1 MATKRER
8 KHRRIEVFGHVTID
22 ERLPRWEAELI
33 VAALTRLQSARPRN
47 AEEVADA
54 AR

>member
-1 MATKRER
+1 MAIKRER

-22 ERLPRWEAELI
+22 ERLSRWEAELV
-33 VAALTRLQSARPRN
+33 VAALTRLHSARPTA
-47 AEEVADA
+47 AEEMADA